1 MYTVLT
7 TPPNYRWQEF
17 LEQTFPTTTEPK
29 EDKSLKDKSSSSPSQ
44 DAVTGGKLNI
54 ANTAAKFF
62 LDQGLGAPVNT
73 LLFICLMG
81 QMNLQGYDG
90 ILSNVVSVS
99 AARVLSKNDGI
110 YEKLI
115 KCSQDFWPMLFAGY
129 RVWPLVCLL
138 NLVVVPFDYRQ
149 LVGSIAGLGWG
160 VFLSLSQIK

>member
-29 EDKSLKDKSSSSPSQ
+29 EEGKSLRDKPSSSPSQ

-54 ANTAAKFF
+54 TNTAAKFF

-90 ILSNVVSVS
+90 ILG
-99 AARVLSKNDGI
+99 AL
-110 YEKLI
+110 
-115 KCSQDFWPMLFAGY
+115 
-129 RVWPLVCLL
+129 
-138 NLVVVPFDYRQ
+138 
-149 LVGSIAGLGWG
+149 
-160 VFLSLSQIK
+160 